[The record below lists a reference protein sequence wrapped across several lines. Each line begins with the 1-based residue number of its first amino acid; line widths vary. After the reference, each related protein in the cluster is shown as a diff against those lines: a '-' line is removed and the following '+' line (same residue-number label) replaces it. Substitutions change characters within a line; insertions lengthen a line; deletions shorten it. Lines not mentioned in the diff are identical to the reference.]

1 MNRKQILYNI
11 QDKAVIIQYKM
22 GSAGNLVQ
30 RIIGNDSKFYW
41 DKVLD
46 NHINIQYVDYLL
58 STNKYERVDSLNW
71 PEEGF
76 NSSPYSACHSGDS
89 FFFAPFDN
97 SYNHIKVKK
106 LLIRAIK
113 VNKIFIFKSHE
124 YLRPL
129 NKNIIIIRI
138 VGNTS
143 KLNRKLLK
151 STDSYQ
157 VNKALLPIKELNT
170 YNLNINNLVSK
181 DYNTFLSEYKDL
193 CTYLNIEMKI
203 DKVKDFINIWRS
215 KQNE

>member
-11 QDKAVIIQYKM
+11 QDKAIIIQYKM

-106 LLIRAIK
+106 LLIS
-113 VNKIFIFKSHE
+113 KIFIFKSHE

-193 CTYLNIEMKI
+193 CTYLNIEIKI

>member
-11 QDKAVIIQYKM
+11 QDKAIIIQYKM

-193 CTYLNIEMKI
+193 CTYLNIEIKI

>member
-41 DKVLD
+41 DKILD

-76 NSSPYSACHSGDS
+76 NNSPYSACHSGDS

-97 SYNHIKVKK
+97 SYNHSRVKK

-193 CTYLNIEMKI
+193 CTYLNIEIKI